1 MEDSTVSSCKSV
13 LDIVIAHAKS
23 MVADEVALQ
32 LGVQRDVAIIAD
44 EFEMIRSF
52 LMTGDKHQDPGW
64 VKQVR
69 DLAYDVEEGL
79 ECFAVKVDQ
88 LEKPSRWRI
97 PRILCERRRAA
108 LEVKALLARV
118 ADQAFVSKRSLYSR
132 LVKGSARADADPAIQ
147 AVAEQSG
154 IFSAIAAIDKAR
166 RAAAAGANGSK
177 VELHR
182 LIDDGVK
189 DLRVIVVWGTSL
201 HLDKTPAVMEAYD
214 GGGGCGT
221 KTTFGCRAWVKLSC
235 RSSQD
240 EILRDLVSQ
249 LCADGDRD
257 QCAFAELEEMVTKI
271 LSETR
276 FLIVIDGLCSVA
288 DWEWI
293 KTYFPADNKNGSRVI
308 VSTRQVEIASLCT
321 ERHYQVSQLAS
332 DHNQA
337 LYLFHYKVTAET
349 PPLTYQSNYN
359 LYFCKFVLFLKFRWV
374 MSESVATLWSL
385 QNI

>member
-23 MVADEVALQ
+23 MVADEVALH

-79 ECFAVKVDQ
+79 ECFAVKVGQ

-132 LVKGSARADADPAIQ
+132 LVKSSARADADPAIQVQ

-154 IFSAIAAIDKAR
+154 IFSAIAAIDQAR

-214 GGGGCGT
+214 GGDGCGT
-221 KTTFGCRAWVKLSC
+221 RTTFGCRAWVKLSC

-249 LCADGDRD
+249 LCGCADGDRD
-257 QCAFAELEEMVTKI
+257 QYAFAELEEM
-271 LSETR
+271 
-276 FLIVIDGLCSVA
+276 
-288 DWEWI
+288 
-293 KTYFPADNKNGSRVI
+293 
-308 VSTRQVEIASLCT
+308 
-321 ERHYQVSQLAS
+321 VSQLAS

>member
-1 MEDSTVSSCKSV
+1 MSSCKSV

-79 ECFAVKVDQ
+79 ESFAAKVDQ

-97 PRILCERRRAA
+97 PRILSERRRAA

-132 LVKGSARADADPAIQ
+132 LVKGSPRADADPATQ

-154 IFSAIAAIDKAR
+154 IFSAIAAIDQAR
-166 RAAAAGANGSK
+166 RAAAAGAADSK
-177 VELHR
+177 VELLR

-189 DLRVIVVWGTSL
+189 DLRVIVVWGTSF
-201 HLDKTPAVMEAYD
+201 HLDRTPAVKEAYD
-214 GGGGCGT
+214 GEDECGNT
-221 KTTFGCRAWVKLSC
+221 KFGCRAWVKLSC
-235 RSSQD
+235 SSRQD

-249 LCADGDRD
+249 LSADGATH
-257 QCAFAELEEMVTKI
+257 QCAFAELKEMVTNI

-288 DWEWI
+288 YWEWI
-293 KTYFPADNKNGSRVI
+293 RAYFPDNKNGSRII

-332 DHNQA
+332 DKA
-337 LYLFHYKVTAET
+337 LYLFHYKVTDRDIT
-349 PPLTYQSNYN
+349 NYLSVILILLQICYGSNRYLIVIN
-359 LYFCKFVLFLKFRWV
+359 
-374 MSESVATLWSL
+374 
-385 QNI
+385 